1 MLSIAFLS
9 HCFSF
14 SVFFSFPFFSVSLL
28 ASLLAFHAY
37 ARAYSGIPHRRNNY
51 YYESDPG
58 QETTI
63 VSSFLLLVLL
73 IPASSTIPVSHR
85 TLTDPHTESTGL
97 VLLSPRIESS
107 PTGGRITVGTLDGL
121 HRVIITAKVGET
133 PLEN

>member
-1 MLSIAFLS
+1 MRYVVNRVLSLS
-9 HCFSF
+9 
-14 SVFFSFPFFSVSLL
+14 FFSLPSTSPF

-37 ARAYSGIPHRRNNY
+37 ARVHSGIPHCRNNY

-63 VSSFLLLVLL
+63 VSSFLLLVLP
-73 IPASSTIPVSHR
+73 IPSSSTIRLPRRFLADPTQNPRGLFYSRLVSSYLRPV
-85 TLTDPHTESTGL
+85 DG
-97 VLLSPRIESS
+97 
-107 PTGGRITVGTLDGL
+107 TVGILGGL